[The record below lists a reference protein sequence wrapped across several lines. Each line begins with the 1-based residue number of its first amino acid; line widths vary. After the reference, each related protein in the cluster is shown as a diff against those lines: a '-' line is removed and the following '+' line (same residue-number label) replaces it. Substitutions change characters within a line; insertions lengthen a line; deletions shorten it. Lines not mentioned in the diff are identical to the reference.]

1 MKYINGKI
9 IRTEKENCVMI
20 LEAIVT
26 ATLLLDDIDSNDERE
41 QINKFCSA
49 LYDRGV
55 RVNEKEV
62 KLV

>member
-9 IRTEKENCVMI
+9 IRTEKENCVMV

-26 ATLLLDDIDSNDERE
+26 ATLLLDDIDSSNEHE

-55 RVNEKEV
+55 RINEKEV
-62 KLV
+62 KIL